1 MGLGVM
7 YVFSLGLRLVID
19 QTKTLIAI
27 STGIICTVRTAFSS
41 QVKSED
47 VTWEGVPNALARVF
61 EVNLGIVAACA
72 PTMKP
77 LVRYIHARAT
87 GKDPREV
94 LLRNTT
100 RSASHSHWYYRL
112 KFGSH
117 GFGTHSG
124 KSEQRNYPFNPGPQI
139 PPPAGV
145 TNTQQSL
152 SLPLQGVNGT
162 ESTSDDL
169 EPSSLHGEKSK
180 GSLYSY
186 PGGRHEVFD
195 RV

>member
-1 MGLGVM
+1 MECPNQ
-7 YVFSLGLRLVID
+7 
-19 QTKTLIAI
+19 QTDEGGPI
-27 STGIICTVRTAFSS
+27 TGIICIVRTAFSS
-41 QVKSED
+41 QVKSTD
-47 VTWEGVPNALARVF
+47 VTWEGLPNALARVF

-87 GKDPREV
+87 GKDPREI

-112 KFGSH
+112 KFSSR

-124 KSEQRNYPFNPGPQI
+124 KSEQRNYPFNPGPQV

-152 SLPLQGVNGT
+152 SLPLQGISGT
-162 ESTSDDL
+162 
-169 EPSSLHGEKSK
+169 
-180 GSLYSY
+180 
-186 PGGRHEVFD
+186 
-195 RV
+195 